1 MKHWSSTWQMRES
14 HVLMTEPSNTELARQ
29 LLTHMLSYVQ
39 AHGDPERL
47 RENEAMLLGFVDDL
61 ASSDPQVIAETAS
74 YAAQLAVWV
83 ALAATGDLDRAGALI
98 RDVLLQSVSAE
109 TNMPPGW
116 APGDPMP

>member
-1 MKHWSSTWQMRES
+1 MRES
-14 HVLMTEPSNTELARQ
+14 HGLMTEPSNTELARQ

>member
-1 MKHWSSTWQMRES
+1 MKRWSSTWQMRES

>member
-1 MKHWSSTWQMRES
+1 MRES